1 MAGTVA
7 VADTVVVAGAAG
19 SGMMYFVAA
28 GTAAA
33 AAAVDFGC
41 FVFWL
46 IDSLNYY
53 LPCDCE
59 R

>member
-19 SGMMYFVAA
+19 TGMVYFVAA

-33 AAAVDFGC
+33 AVDFGC
-41 FVFWL
+41 FDSWL
-46 IDSLNYY
+46 IGNWNYC